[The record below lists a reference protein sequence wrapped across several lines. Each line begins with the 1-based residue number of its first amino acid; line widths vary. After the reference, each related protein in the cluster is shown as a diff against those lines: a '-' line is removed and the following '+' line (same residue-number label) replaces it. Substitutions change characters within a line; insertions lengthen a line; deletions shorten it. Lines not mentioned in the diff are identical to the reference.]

1 MPYPQSTEYQEALQH
16 PRTAFFDAELK
27 NSKVEETPLGLPLA
41 LSGGFAL
48 TYPMT
53 TPVRKVA
60 VRCFHRQIPSAEQR
74 YAAIAK
80 RLKDLNSPYFVNFD
94 YQQRGI
100 NVRGNPFPIVRMDW
114 VNGQT
119 LNLFLDRWSKN
130 TSVMDNLR
138 ASFRTLAS
146 FLQRAGIAHGDIQN
160 LNILVVGNDLRLIDY
175 DGMYV
180 PPLPIGNGTEVGH
193 KHFQHPQR
201 TLKDFGPNMDRF
213 SFIVVDLSLRALVAD
228 PTLYPRF
235 REGGETIVF
244 KANDYVDPANSEIFR
259 ILKGSATL
267 RASAENLERICD
279 ASISQVPTL
288 EDFLSGKNIPAC
300 IARSVSPA
308 ETRAKPASKSYISA
322 FDVFS
327 TDDFVGVMRS
337 VGNKI
342 ELVGRIREV
351 KHGVGKRGRGK
362 GKPYT
367 FINFAPWRGDIVKLT
382 IWSEGLTN
390 MSKAPSTTWVGRW
403 VSVTGLVDPPYKGHH
418 YGYKYTHV
426 GITLTGDGQVQF
438 ISEAEAQYRLGRKE
452 LTASSNNRDVLHAIT
467 GKQNGK
473 TPSKAAS
480 APFPRIHVPSGSK
493 TSTSSNQNILN
504 AIRSTPTAPTAT
516 TTAPSKT
523 PTIHTQQKNSR
534 SIPWWVWIIGFFLLL
549 WVLSH
554 MVK

>member
-74 YAAIAK
+74 YAAIARK
-80 RLKDLNSPYFVNFD
+80 LRELNSPYFVKFD

-119 LNLFLDRWSKN
+119 LNLFLDKWSKN
-130 TSVMDNLR
+130 ASVMENLR

-146 FLQRAGIAHGDIQN
+146 FLQHAGIAHGDIQN

-193 KHFQHPQR
+193 KHFQHPER

-213 SFIVVDLSLRALVAD
+213 SFIAVDLSLRALAAD

-244 KANDYVDPANSEIFR
+244 KANDYADPASSEIFR
-259 ILKGSATL
+259 ILKSNAAL
-267 RASAENLERICD
+267 RSSTEHFERICR
-279 ASISQVPTL
+279 ATISQVPTL
-288 EDFLSGKNIPAC
+288 EDFLSAKNIPA
-300 IARSVSPA
+300 IVARSASPKGTTA
-308 ETRAKPASKSYISA
+308 RPASKAYISA

-327 TDDFVGVMRS
+327 TDDFAGVMRS
-337 VGNKI
+337 VGNKV

-351 KHGVGKRGRGK
+351 KHGLGKRGRGK
-362 GKPYT
+362 DKPYT

-390 MSKAPSTTWVGRW
+390 MSKAPDTAWVGRW
-403 VSVTGLVDPPYKGHH
+403 VSVTGLVDPPYRGHH

-438 ISEAEAQYRLGRKE
+438 ISEDEAQYRLGRKQQSA
-452 LTASSNNRDVLHAIT
+452 ASSNQDVLHKLT
-467 GKQNGK
+467 GKQNGATSSK
-473 TPSKAAS
+473 T
-480 APFPRIHVPSGSK
+480 APHSFPRIHVPSASK
-493 TSTSSNQNILN
+493 NSSTSNQNILN
-504 AIRSTPTAPTAT
+504 AIRSSQSAPTT
-516 TTAPSKT
+516 KSGAPTKT
-523 PTIHTQQKNSR
+523 PAVQAQQKKTGSV
-534 SIPWWVWIIGFFLLL
+534 PWWVWTIGIFLLL
-549 WVLSH
+549 WALSH